1 MSEERSPSSKASE
14 LLVGAGC
21 VFLGAIGLL
30 QIYAGWVGIAA
41 SFGTVWAIAA
51 LACMFLFRFSIP
63 LTFGSFLCA
72 KDVWGWH
79 WSLALI
85 FALPGL
91 VLAVPGVIAGA
102 MGKVKQ

>member
-1 MSEERSPSSKASE
+1 MRGRIQPES
-14 LLVGAGC
+14 VAGMRRN
-21 VFLGAIGLL
+21 
-30 QIYAGWVGIAA
+30 
-41 SFGTVWAIAA
+41 TH
-51 LACMFLFRFSIP
+51 ACMFLFRFSIP